1 MPKTVA
7 LVLLLSLGLSTLAA
21 QPQTSPP
28 PSDRPQAQD
37 LTPQVLGEMLRTAT
51 TFHELVTKLNLSKS
65 LGPDQ
70 HVLGPDGQYHHP
82 LQRTAAVIG
91 AGAGAGA
98 AIGGMT
104 RSTNGVFI
112 GAIIGSAGGL
122 IVDQILRHQ
131 EEVRQ
136 KATYNPAPES
146 SPDSRELQHR
156 YQDPDRGHGPIQ

>member
-1 MPKTVA
+1 MRRTLA
-7 LVLLLSLGLSTLAA
+7 LAVFLALSWSAFAA
-21 QPQTSPP
+21 QPQTSAPS
-28 PSDRPQAQD
+28 SDRPQAQE

-51 TFHELVTKLNLSKS
+51 SFHELVTRLDPSKS

-104 RSTNGVFI
+104 HSAKGVFI

-122 IVDQILRHQ
+122 IVDQIMRHR
-131 EEVRQ
+131 EEIRDR
-136 KATYNPAPES
+136 AAYNPAPEP
-146 SPDSRELQHR
+146 SPGPRELQHR
-156 YQDPDRGHGPIQ
+156 YRDYDRRPEPMR

>member
-51 TFHELVTKLNLSKS
+51 TFHELVARLDPNRS

-70 HVLGPDGQYHHP
+70 HVLGPDGQYHHSV
-82 LQRTAAVIG
+82 QRTAAAIG
-91 AGAGAGA
+91 AGAGTGA

-104 RSTNGVFI
+104 RRPNGVLI

-122 IVDQILRHQ
+122 IVDQIMRHR
-131 EEVRQ
+131 EETRMR
-136 KATYNPAPES
+136 ANYGPAPEP
-146 SPDSRELQHR
+146 SPEPRELQHR
-156 YQDPDRGHGPIQ
+156 